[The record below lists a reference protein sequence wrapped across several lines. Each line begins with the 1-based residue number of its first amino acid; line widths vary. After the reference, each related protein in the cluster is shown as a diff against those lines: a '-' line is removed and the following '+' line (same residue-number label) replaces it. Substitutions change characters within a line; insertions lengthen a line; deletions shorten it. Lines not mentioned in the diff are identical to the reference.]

1 MTTIIKKIG
10 NVIKIKIIELL
21 KFKGPLS
28 SKNIKA
34 SGFSEELKKRVLDT
48 LFNEG
53 GWGYLFLWFSFYYQ

>member
-1 MTTIIKKIG
+1 LTTIIKKIG

-53 GWGYLFLWFSFYYQ
+53 G